1 MGKIAKTQHTPGQ
14 WRIASSDE
22 CKAMN
27 STMAVVTDT
36 QSGIIVVANV
46 WKTNDKIPSIDRDPQ
61 AAANARLIAA
71 APELLEACKELV
83 QSLEVEKK
91 RSGIVCFG
99 FEAAKAAIL
108 KVEEGVKSEKRK
120 AFFVS
125 EIRTN
130 DHGEYI
136 ALIAVEGESGFYVTD
151 WCWGKDFK
159 VAQDIADERNARLGL
174 SKKEAAVIVCST
186 MRSVKMPEADDEVSH
201 E

>member
-1 MGKIAKTQHTPGQ
+1 MGKMDETHTPGP
-14 WRIASSDE
+14 WRVRGTNFGYTNCDVLGPPHPDGGDYAPICRA
-22 CKAMN
+22 N
-27 STMAVVTDT
+27 SE
-36 QSGIIVVANV
+36 
-46 WKTNDKIPSIDRDPQ
+46 
-61 AAANARLIAA
+61 ANARLIAA